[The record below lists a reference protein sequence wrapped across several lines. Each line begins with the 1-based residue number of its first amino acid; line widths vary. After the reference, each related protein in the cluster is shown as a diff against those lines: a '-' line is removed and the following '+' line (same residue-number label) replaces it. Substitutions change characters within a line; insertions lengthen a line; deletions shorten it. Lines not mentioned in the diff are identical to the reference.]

1 MTLKERLD
9 NAFVVAIDMDNTICR
24 GDHYTPE
31 ECIRAVPDMNMISI
45 VNKLSDRKYI
55 IIYTARKY
63 KLAED
68 TLKWLD
74 KWNVRYNAISFRK
87 TNTDIYI
94 DDRAFRPEELK
105 EAME

>member
-1 MTLKERLD
+1 MNLKERLD
-9 NAFVVAIDMDNTICR
+9 KAFVVAVDMDNTLCK

-31 ECIRAVPDMNMISI
+31 DCNAAIPDMDMIYI

-63 KLAED
+63 ILAEA

-74 KWNVRYNAISFRK
+74 RWNIRYNAISFRK

-94 DDRAFRPEELK
+94 DDRSFRPEELIQL
-105 EAME
+105 MN